1 MGVVRLFLALAVV
14 AGHCNSKIFG
24 LNWPPAFAAVNFFFI
39 ISGFYM
45 SMVLNTK
52 YKKVPVTKFYI
63 SRALRI
69 FPIYYL
75 GILLMFIVKQHQIT
89 DFFMGLNGP
98 SRIYQFL
105 SNIFIFGQELP
116 YIYCFKDNLG
126 VCAPAANMTINPP
139 AWSLSVELGFYLIA
153 PFIVRSSKYLISYL
167 FIGILYTLSLNA
179 ITFPIPTNSFLSTG
193 SLSSFNYIFYPAS
206 FMFFG
211 IGALAY
217 RLKNNLTTPKYIVT
231 LIGLGTMTFLKLN
244 MPFWEPII
252 FALAL
257 PSLFEYTKNSSLD
270 KFIGDTSYPVYILHF
285 PILIFIG
292 GLEPS
297 LKYLS
302 PGNLVAITSI
312 VFAILCNFFIEK
324 PINRV
329 RAKLSKFYAKE
340 LLQ

>member
-1 MGVVRLFLALAVV
+1 MGRY
-14 AGHCNSKIFG
+14 N
-24 LNWPPAFAAVNFFFI
+24 
-39 ISGFYM
+39 
-45 SMVLNTK
+45 
-52 YKKVPVTKFYI
+52 
-63 SRALRI
+63 
-69 FPIYYL
+69 
-75 GILLMFIVKQHQIT
+75 
-89 DFFMGLNGP
+89 
-98 SRIYQFL
+98 
-105 SNIFIFGQELP
+105 
-116 YIYCFKDNLG
+116 DN
-126 VCAPAANMTINPP
+126 
-139 AWSLSVELGFYLIA
+139 
-153 PFIVRSSKYLISYL
+153 
-167 FIGILYTLSLNA
+167 
-179 ITFPIPTNSFLSTG
+179 STG
-193 SLSSFNYIFYPAS
+193 SFNYIFYPAS